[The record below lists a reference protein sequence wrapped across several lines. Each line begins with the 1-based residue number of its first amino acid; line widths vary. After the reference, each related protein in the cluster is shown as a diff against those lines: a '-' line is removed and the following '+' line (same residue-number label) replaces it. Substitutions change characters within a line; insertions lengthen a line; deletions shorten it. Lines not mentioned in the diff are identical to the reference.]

1 MRSIILF
8 LILVVSPLQADEAA
22 VRKVLET
29 QAADWNRGDIEAFM
43 RGYHN
48 SPETTF
54 IGDRVLK
61 GYSSVLARYRH
72 QYPNRTAMGQL
83 RYSELAIRMLG
94 ADHAVATGRFSLY
107 RMDEAGGSAAG
118 LFTVVFRSTP
128 GGWKI
133 ILNHTC
139 RQQF

>member
-54 IGDRVLK
+54 IGDRV
-61 GYSSVLARYRH
+61 
-72 QYPNRTAMGQL
+72 
-83 RYSELAIRMLG
+83 E
-94 ADHAVATGRFSLY
+94 
-107 RMDEAGGSAAG
+107 
-118 LFTVVFRSTP
+118 
-128 GGWKI
+128 
-133 ILNHTC
+133 
-139 RQQF
+139 